1 MSLTLS
7 RRWTLIG
14 GLALISTV
22 SISPLPSAAQAQ
34 QAEITR
40 KVKTRVSPVYPDI
53 ARRMNISG
61 VVRLAVTVAPNGTV
75 KNIKA
80 IGGHPLLV
88 NAAQEAVKK
97 WRFESASEEN
107 SGVVELTFRPEQ

>member
-1 MSLTLS
+1 MSFMLL
-7 RRWTLIG
+7 RRWTWVG
-14 GLALISTV
+14 GLALVSTIC
-22 SISPLPSAAQAQ
+22 ISPLPCVAQ
-34 QAEITR
+34 QGTDITR
-40 KVKTRVSPVYPDI
+40 KVKTRVSPIYPDI

-61 VVRLAVTVAPNGTV
+61 VVRLVVTVAPNGTV

-97 WRFESASEEN
+97 WRFESASAED

>member
-1 MSLTLS
+1 VSFTLW
-7 RRWTLIG
+7 RRWTLVG
-14 GLALISTV
+14 CLALISTAV
-22 SISPLPSAAQAQ
+22 CIAPLLSAGQ
-34 QAEITR
+34 QSSEIPR
-40 KVKTRVSPVYPDI
+40 KVKTRVPPVYPDI

-88 NAAQEAVKK
+88 SAAEEAVKK
-97 WRFESASEEN
+97 WKFEPASEEN